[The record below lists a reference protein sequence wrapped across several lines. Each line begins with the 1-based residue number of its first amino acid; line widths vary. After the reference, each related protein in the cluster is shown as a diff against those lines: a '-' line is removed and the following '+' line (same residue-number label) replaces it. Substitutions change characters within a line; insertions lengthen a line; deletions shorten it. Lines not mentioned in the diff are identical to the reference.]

1 MPIKTTEQDY
11 QDYQKEG
18 KGDQV
23 TGPRMKADNNP
34 HKSIL
39 PDFPKAI
46 CQIARREFPD
56 AKKNTDAIVA
66 YMYIH
71 CPELIESQRV
81 KNELTEDQWELIRER
96 KASAESSVNDR
107 LLAIMKKLDKMS
119 AHMGRIGFV
128 ADFDMYRL
136 LGRGLSS
143 ADVDLSNITLANV
156 IDEHDRFITFSQ
168 KMDEIYPAYAEIKR
182 EKDGRPANF

>member
-1 MPIKTTEQDY
+1 MPIKTTEQAY

-18 KGDQV
+18 KGDIV
-23 TGPRMKADNNP
+23 TGPRMKAENNP

-56 AKKNTDAIVA
+56 AKKNTDAVVA

-71 CPELIESQRV
+71 CPELLESQRV
-81 KNELTEDQWELIRER
+81 KNELTDEQWELIRER
-96 KASAESSVNDR
+96 KSSAESSVNER
-107 LLAIMKKLDKMS
+107 LLSILKKLDKLS
-119 AHMGRIGFV
+119 GEVGRIGFA

-143 ADVDLSNITLANV
+143 ADADLANITLPNV
-156 IDEHDRFITFSQ
+156 LDEHSRFITFSQ
-168 KMDEIYPAYAEIKR
+168 KMDEIYPAYASIKK

>member
-1 MPIKTTEQDY
+1 MPINTTERDY

-18 KGDQV
+18 KNGNIIA
-23 TGPRMKADNNP
+23 PRMKADSNL
-34 HKSIL
+34 HRSIL

-46 CQIARREFPD
+46 CQIARREFPE
-56 AKKNTDAIVA
+56 AKKNTDAVVA

-81 KNELTEDQWELIRER
+81 KNELTDEQWELIRER
-96 KASAESSVNDR
+96 KASAESSVNER
-107 LLAIMKKLDKMS
+107 LLAIMKKLDKVS
-119 AHMGRIGFV
+119 SVMGRIGFA

-136 LGRGLSS
+136 LGRGLGS
-143 ADVDLSNITLANV
+143 ADADLGNITLANV

-168 KMDEIYPAYAEIKR
+168 KMDEIYPAYAELKR
-182 EKDGRPANF
+182 EKDGRPVNF